1 MEAQKALQSVYEK
14 IGYKCLSL
22 SVLNDDLTEMKS
34 LMQGK
39 VNLISGH
46 SGVGKST
53 LINKL
58 QPGLSLATNEIS
70 EQHQQGQHT
79 TTFFRNART

>member
-1 MEAQKALQSVYEK
+1 
-14 IGYKCLSL
+14 
-22 SVLNDDLTEMKS
+22 MKS

-58 QPGLSLATNEIS
+58 QPRISLATNEIS
-70 EQHQQGQHT
+70 EQYLKGQHT
-79 TTFFRNART
+79 TTFSEMQYELDFELLLLIRRELEGLA